1 VTLLLPRAFK
11 HEALLIGGLY
21 TVKLILHANITG
33 TQRGLYLS
41 RLKLACQDDPPGLL
55 YLHKEIMEDEQGSLL
70 K

>member
-1 VTLLLPRAFK
+1 
-11 HEALLIGGLY
+11 
-21 TVKLILHANITG
+21 VKLILHANITG